1 MTQVSYQF
9 PTNFDCRESAYPD
22 EYIRDVMEYVK
33 ESSEFLNHKRT
44 PVLDLSTLGLGFVV
58 NNFLTKNYEHILTLN
73 VSRNNIKSLNTML
86 NYYPNIQ
93 ELDFS
98 HNCLASLNIE
108 HKKLVMNRALV
119 NLNFSNNLIKE
130 IHPYFFSSLSLEFID
145 LSNNRLTRF
154 FAANYDIN
162 QLLLN
167 NNQISQIVIDAE
179 HRKELRLLDGS
190 HNLVQIFQA
199 NVDFETLILKNNHV
213 QLDDYFE
220 IRNVR
225 TLDLSQNHIDN
236 FNWQIMSYVTNL
248 DLALN
253 RLTTISGWCS
263 KRLRY
268 PRVEKLNLNGNAF
281 CTFDNV
287 INITYCLPNLRFIS
301 LLNNKFNTKTQEV
314 VKSMITS
321 MNVKSQLY
329 DNDFQTL
336 WSN

>member
-1 MTQVSYQF
+1 MTQVTYQF
-9 PTNFDCRESAYPD
+9 PTHFDCRESTYPD
-22 EYIRDVMEYVK
+22 EYIRDVKEYVK
-33 ESSEFLNHKRT
+33 ESSDFLNHKKI

-73 VSRNNIKSLNTML
+73 VSRNNIKTLNTML
-86 NYYPNIQ
+86 NHYPNIQ
-93 ELDFS
+93 ELDLS
-98 HNCLASLNIE
+98 NNCLISLNIE
-108 HKKLVMNRALV
+108 HRKLVMNRALV
-119 NLNFSNNLIKE
+119 NINFSNNLIKE
-130 IHPYFFSSLSLEFID
+130 IHPFFFSSLSLEFID

-167 NNQISQIVIDAE
+167 DNQISQVVIDAE
-179 HRKELRLLDGS
+179 HRKELRLLDAS
-190 HNLVQIFQA
+190 NNLVRIVQA

-213 QLDDYFE
+213 QLNDYFE

-236 FNWQIMSYVTNL
+236 FNWHIMSYITNL
-248 DLALN
+248 NLSLN
-253 RLTTISGWCS
+253 RLTSINGWCS

-281 CTFDNV
+281 CQFDNV
-287 INITYCLPNLRFIS
+287 VNITYCLPNLQFIS
-301 LLNNKFNTKTQEV
+301 LLNNKFNRKTQEV
-314 VKSMITS
+314 VKSIITS

>member
-1 MTQVSYQF
+1 MTQLSYQF
-9 PTNFDCRESAYPD
+9 PTHFDCRESNYPD
-22 EYIRDVMEYVK
+22 EYITDVKEYVK
-33 ESSEFLNHKRT
+33 ESSEFLNYKKT

-73 VSRNNIKSLNTML
+73 VSRNNIKTLNTML

-93 ELDFS
+93 ELDIS
-98 HNCLASLNIE
+98 NNCLISLNIE
-108 HKKLVMNRALV
+108 HRKLVMNRALV
-119 NLNFSNNLIKE
+119 NINFSNNLIKD
-130 IHPYFFSSLSLEFID
+130 IHPFFFSSLSLEFID

-154 FAANYDIN
+154 LAANYEIN

-167 NNQISQIVIDAE
+167 NNKISQIVIDAE
-179 HRKELRLLDGS
+179 HRKELRLLDAS
-190 HNLVQIFQA
+190 HNSVRIVQA
-199 NVDFETLILKNNHV
+199 NVDFETLLLKDNRV

-225 TLDLSQNHIDN
+225 TLDLSQNQIDN
-236 FNWQIMSYVTNL
+236 FNWQIMSYITNL
-248 DLALN
+248 NLSLN

-263 KRLRY
+263 KGLRY

-281 CTFDNV
+281 CHFDNIV
-287 INITYCLPNLRFIS
+287 NITYCLPNLKFIS
-301 LLNNKFNTKTQEV
+301 LLNNKFNRKTQEV